1 MTDSLDEFAEAQRLH
16 SLRRENDRLKLRIKA
31 AEEQLAATLQRLDV
45 LEGVDRLDPRPPK
58 WTTPKRPRSS
68 SAVVVAMLS
77 DTHWD
82 EIVRPEDVAGVNA
95 YDRDIAT
102 ARTKAWAL
110 QLAQLPIIGPSA
122 DLEGLVLML
131 AGDLSCGLIDGLHL
145 VDSADTTLGTLLY
158 WSEQAAAA
166 IKLLADAYGKV
177 HVPVVVGNHGR
188 MTAKPRTNLKARDNT
203 DWHLAHLIRRQL
215 AGDDRV
221 TWQIDEA
228 SDAEFELYD
237 QRHLVTHGDQFRGGS
252 GVGGIIPPI
261 SRGVYRKQ
269 QRQSMLGR
277 SFNHAWLGHFHQEL
291 WGPGWTVNGSLK
303 GYDGYAAA
311 NNWPA
316 EPPAQVAAYVTPAGI
331 EWRTAIKPE
340 G

>member
-1 MTDSLDEFAEAQRLH
+1 MTDSLDEFAEAQRHH
-16 SLRRENDRLKLRIKA
+16 SLRRDNDRLKARLKA
-31 AEEQLAATLQRLDV
+31 ADDALAAALQRLDV
-45 LEGVDRLDPRPPK
+45 LEGVDRLDPRPPR
-58 WTTPKRPRSS
+58 WTMPKRPRSS

-82 EIVRPEDVAGVNA
+82 EVVRPEDVAGVNA
-95 YDRDIAT
+95 YNRDIAT
-102 ARTKAWAL
+102 ARTKSWAH
-110 QLAQLPIIGPSA
+110 QLAALPTTGPTA
-122 DLEGLVLML
+122 DVEGLCLLL
-131 AGDLSCGLIDGLHL
+131 AGDLTCGLIDSLHM
-145 VDSADTTLGTLLY
+145 VGSDDTTLGTLLY

-166 IKLLADAYGKV
+166 ITLLADAYGKV

-203 DWHLAHLIRRQL
+203 DWHLAHLIRRLL
-215 AGDDRV
+215 AEDKRV

-228 SDAEFELYD
+228 SDAEVELYD

-252 GVGGIIPPI
+252 GVGGVIPPI

-269 QRQSMLGR
+269 QRQAGLGR
-277 SFNHAWLGHFHQEL
+277 PFNHAWLGHFHQEL
-291 WGPGWTVNGSLK
+291 WGPGWSVNGSLK

-316 EPPAQVAAYVTPAGI
+316 EAPAQIAAYVTPAGI
-331 EWRTAIKPE
+331 ECRTAIKPE
-340 G
+340 D